1 VARYYPDRAQR
12 LEVSGKAE
20 ISCQVLQTGKVTGCT
35 VVSEDPSDQ
44 GFGDAALK
52 LSKLFKMKP
61 LSKDGVPTSGAS
73 VRIPIRFQ
81 IAKE

>member
-1 VARYYPDRAQR
+1 
-12 LEVSGKAE
+12 
-20 ISCQVLQTGKVTGCT
+20 
-35 VVSEDPSDQ
+35 
-44 GFGDAALK
+44 
-52 LSKLFKMKP
+52 